1 MIVTSLVQ
9 FSGINVAQDVH
20 AGRSKKKRARHEG
33 IVNSL
38 HYLCTNGKIYVS
50 LANFQDVDF
59 IDALNLPLAH
69 KVMRK
74 MMHTA

>member
-1 MIVTSLVQ
+1 MRLKTYMQ
-9 FSGINVAQDVH
+9 EE
-20 AGRSKKKRARHEG
+20 ARKSVLDMRG
-33 IVNSL
+33 IVKSL